1 MNMENKV
8 DYKDEQLQRVVMNT
22 LTEIFKQNTSTTLA
36 DGSILN
42 PDDEGYKEFLV
53 MVSDC
58 VNHLKEN
65 I

>member
-22 LTEIFKQNTSTTLA
+22 LTEIFKQNTSTPLS

-53 MVSDC
+53 IVSDC
-58 VNHLKEN
+58 VNHLKDN